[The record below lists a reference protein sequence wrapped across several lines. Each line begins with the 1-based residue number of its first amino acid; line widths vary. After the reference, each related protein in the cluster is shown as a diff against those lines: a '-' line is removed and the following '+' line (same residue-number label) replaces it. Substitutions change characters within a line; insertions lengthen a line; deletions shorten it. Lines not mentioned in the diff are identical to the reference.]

1 MSFKASS
8 ISSFGQG
15 SNGELYVVSLGGT
28 IYKIVR

>member
-1 MSFKASS
+1 MSFHASS

-28 IYKIVR
+28 IYKIVP